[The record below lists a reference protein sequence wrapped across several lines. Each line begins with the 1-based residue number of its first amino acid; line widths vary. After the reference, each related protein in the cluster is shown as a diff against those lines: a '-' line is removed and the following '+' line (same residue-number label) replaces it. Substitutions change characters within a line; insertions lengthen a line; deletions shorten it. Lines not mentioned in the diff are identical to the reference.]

1 MIKNKN
7 GGKKELLAEDRRKMQ
22 RLAGLLKESMFYE
35 AAPEEEEP
43 LPDESAPPA
52 PDMGGDPAGGDM
64 PPMDDM
70 GGDDLGMD
78 APAGPEGM
86 ENPQVEKMVDLF
98 RQFLSDQM
106 ANGGIDIQGDATEV
120 VPGAE
125 LPGSGGDPSMDVPA
139 PDGGE
144 GMEME
149 DEPEDPSL
157 QKEAVPIPSAR
168 RQDPVREKYNQ
179 LEEDLFESVMRRVR
193 KEMLSKPAAKPATS
207 KKK

>member
-7 GGKKELLAEDRRKMQ
+7 GGKKKELLAEDRRKMQ
-22 RLAGLLKESMFYE
+22 RLAGILKESMFFEE
-35 AAPEEEEP
+35 APPEEEEP
-43 LPDESAPPA
+43 LP
-52 PDMGGDPAGGDM
+52 GG
-64 PPMDDM
+64 DDM

-78 APAGPEGM
+78 DGGDDLGMDDGGDVPAGPEGVQSP
-86 ENPQVEKMVDLF
+86 EVEEMVNLF
-98 RQFLSDQM
+98 RDFLVAQQES
-106 ANGGIDIQGDATEV
+106 GRIGISADGTEN
-120 VPGAE
+120 VPSAE
-125 LPGSGGDPSMDVPA
+125 LPGVGGDPSLDVPE

-168 RQDPVREKYNQ
+168 RQNPVREKYNN

-193 KEMLSKPAAKPATS
+193 KEMLAKSARKPAPA